1 MSLNQKGGKHMRIT
15 AKRRRIQAK
24 RPAVLYTRNIRSQDE
39 YALSALSKALNVHR
53 EGLISLS
60 LALGIRWIVDA
71 FSKSANTLETFDALV
86 DWYAEYDGPTTAQ
99 VHLLAE
105 DIIVLRQTPPA
116 MRSTPAPEAG
126 KSRLEGSKVVESSQA
141 ESARNPAPT
150 DVRQITLFDPADDR
164 AFGPRP
170 VEAPQRKKSPR
181 SPSSRSTSRRK
192 ATYRTQ
198 SGNWIPT
205 RSTDQ
210 RL

>member
-116 MRSTPAPEAG
+116 MRSTPATESG
-126 KSRLEGSKVVESSQA
+126 KSRLEGSKGAESSQA
-141 ESARNPAPT
+141 ESARNPATT
-150 DVRQITLFDPADDR
+150 DERQITLFDPATIEPSDPPDR
-164 AFGPRP
+164 GSSKKKEPEIAVEP
-170 VEAPQRKKSPR
+170 VDVSEEGDLSN
-181 SPSSRSTSRRK
+181 SE
-192 ATYRTQ
+192 
-198 SGNWIPT
+198 WDLD
-205 RSTDQ
+205 TD
-210 RL
+210 